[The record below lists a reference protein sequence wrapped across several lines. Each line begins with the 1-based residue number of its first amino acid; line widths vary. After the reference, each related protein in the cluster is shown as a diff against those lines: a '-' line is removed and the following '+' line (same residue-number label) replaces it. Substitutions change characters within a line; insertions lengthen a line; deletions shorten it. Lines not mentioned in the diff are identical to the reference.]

1 MKKLIVT
8 TIVLVICCP
17 LTIYAENASALLD
30 LYGIEK
36 NVSVEME
43 EKLLQD
49 ITKEYYS
56 VQTEINKDEMVEKA
70 IDIYSANYECILSKY
85 DSEINNLQQ
94 QLDELKTTVYKNR
107 NSTVEHLLELD
118 SKYKSI
124 ELHIQD
130 LLSERKIQ
138 AQQLNLLS
146 FDNKNTNEM
155 AKKSKQLKKKLNS
168 QKKAYEK
175 AITYPE
181 LGDVNNLNY
190 PLNKPSHVTS
200 GFGTRTDPIG
210 KVKIQFHNGI
220 DLSATLKTEVTALF
234 NGTVETVDHSDAL
247 GYYVI
252 LDHGKGIRTIY
263 GHLNHYIVSQGQQ
276 VNQYEVIA
284 SSGNSGSRS
293 TGPHLHLGLYI
304 NDRSVDPSK
313 VFK

>member
-1 MKKLIVT
+1 MKKIIITV
-8 TIVLVICCP
+8 IIFIICCP
-17 LTIYAENASALLD
+17 ISIYAENASALLD

-36 NVSVEME
+36 LVSVETE

-70 IDIYSANYECILSKY
+70 IDIYSTNYENILSKY
-85 DSEINNLQQ
+85 DSEINTLKQ
-94 QLDELKTTVYKNR
+94 QLIELKTTIYENR
-107 NSTVEHLLELD
+107 NNTVEYLLELD
-118 SKYKSI
+118 SEYKSI
-124 ELHIQD
+124 QLHIQD
-130 LLSERKIQ
+130 LLKERKIQ
-138 AQQLNLLS
+138 VQQLELLS
-146 FDNKNTNEM
+146 FDNKNAQEM
-155 AKKSKQLKKKLNS
+155 EKKSKQLKSKLNS

-190 PLNKPSHVTS
+190 PLNKSSHVTS
-200 GFGTRTDPIG
+200 GFGTRTDPIE
-210 KVKIQFHNGI
+210 KDKIQFHNGI
-220 DLSATLKTEVTALF
+220 DLSAALKTEVTALF
-234 NGTVETVDHSDAL
+234 NGTVEKAGHSDAL

-252 LDHGKGIRTIY
+252 LNHGKGIRTIY

-304 NDRSVDPSK
+304 NGEAVDPSK